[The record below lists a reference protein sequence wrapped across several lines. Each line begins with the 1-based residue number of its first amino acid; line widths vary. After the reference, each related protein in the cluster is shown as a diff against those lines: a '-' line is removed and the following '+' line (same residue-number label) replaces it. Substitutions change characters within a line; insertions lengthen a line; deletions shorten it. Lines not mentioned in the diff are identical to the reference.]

1 MSGATYLPDVLL
13 PSLIARDGYAFV
25 PGRTMRE
32 NLAQLGCLSDWQP
45 FVNSWNDLELDR
57 FMADGGRYR
66 KRRHAVYAAAPDGSI
81 SRKPPQPHYQA
92 RDYNPLNGGIARWF
106 EPVAKDV
113 GDGPSMLTILT
124 LCRTLF
130 GSIAPGTRA
139 WHIEVHQFRVE
150 ARLGEEGRPTPEGL
164 HRDGVDYALV
174 LLINRLNIARGT
186 TTIHDLDGRLL
197 GTFTLTDPFD
207 AAHVADARV
216 YHGVTPVKP
225 LDPASPAHRD
235 VLVVTFVS
243 DSILASQGPWSPPAL
258 VANSSCQG
266 VADERPT
273 DP

>member
-1 MSGATYLPDVLL
+1 MSGATCLPDALL

-25 PGRTMRE
+25 PGTAMYK

-66 KRRHAVYAAAPDGSI
+66 RRRHATYAAATDGSI
-81 SRKPPQPHYQA
+81 SRKPHQPHYQE

-106 EPVAKDV
+106 EPVAPDV
-113 GDGPSMLTILT
+113 GDGPSMRTILAFG
-124 LCRTLF
+124 RTIF
-130 GSIAPGTRA
+130 GAIAPETRA
-139 WHIEVHQFRVE
+139 WHIEVHQFRIE

-164 HRDGVDYALV
+164 HRDGVDYVLV
-174 LLINRLNIARGT
+174 LLVNRLNIARGT

-207 AAHVADARV
+207 AALVADARV
-216 YHGVTPVKP
+216 YHGVTPVAP

-235 VLVVTFVS
+235 VLVVTFAS
-243 DSILASQGPWSPPAL
+243 DSILTRQGP
-258 VANSSCQG
+258 
-266 VADERPT
+266 
-273 DP
+273 